1 MIEDTEQ
8 FELRVHLLDQ
18 TFSGFLTAVILSL
31 ELMNMSHRGH
41 NEAFRNLFRAEE
53 GEGKRK
59 LNWPVLVVNLV
70 KVCAILFCATLSVWT
85 IDDPATL
92 SVSGLAVVVAISI
105 TRVLNHILINRG
117 ELVEEVTERFAVL
130 ARRIRV

>member
-59 LNWPVLVVNLV
+59 LNWPVLIVNLV
-70 KVCAILFCATLSVWT
+70 KVGAILFSATLSVWT

-92 SVSGLAVVVAISI
+92 SLSGLAVVVAISI
-105 TRVLNHILINRG
+105 
-117 ELVEEVTERFAVL
+117 LVC
-130 ARRIRV
+130 